1 MIKPL
6 APIALFLYQSVSAA
20 DPIAVAP
27 NVTGGHTVLT
37 NEDCKMMP
45 QHLQAYATNERGSV
59 SHACWYLEGDFI
71 YFLPKSGILRRM
83 PLDQFEVTPPPVNQP
98 KPKKLSKINV

>member
-6 APIALFLYQSVSAA
+6 LPIALFLYQSVSAA

-37 NEDCKMMP
+37 NEDCQMMP

-59 SHACWYLEGDFI
+59 SKLV
-71 YFLPKSGILRRM
+71 GILR
-83 PLDQFEVTPPPVNQP
+83 VTLFTFYQKV
-98 KPKKLSKINV
+98 VY